1 MQSGLSLSEVSR
13 RTGVSRAALKEW
25 RRTGGARATRA
36 STANPDCMRCDS
48 AARSPTTG
56 PAYAYLL
63 GQYLG
68 DGCLGAFPRGV
79 WSLRIACGDAW
90 PGVKEECISAIKAVH
105 PRGKVFEVRDQ
116 GCVQVTSLWK
126 HWLCHFPQHGR
137 GRKHERTIALE
148 PWQHDIVVE
157 HTGRFLRGLFHSD
170 GCRFTNR
177 VAYRNRDGVLRREYA
192 YPRYSFDNRSSDILT
207 LCGSALDRLGIPWR
221 YAKPTTI
228 SVARREAVAALDRI
242 VGPKY

>member
-1 MQSGLSLSEVSR
+1 
-13 RTGVSRAALKEW
+13 
-25 RRTGGARATRA
+25 
-36 STANPDCMRCDS
+36 MRCDS

-126 HWLCHFPQHGR
+126 HWLCHFPQHGQ

>member
-1 MQSGLSLSEVSR
+1 MRSAAIRRSALEAMQSGLSLSEVSR

-36 STANPDCMRCDS
+36 SAANTDCMRCAS
-48 AARSPTTG
+48 AACSPSTG
-56 PAYAYLL
+56 QAYAYLL

-90 PGVKEECISAIKAVH
+90 PGIKEECISAIMAVH
-105 PRGKVFEVRDQ
+105 PGGKVFEVRDQ

-126 HWLCHFPQHGR
+126 HWICHFPQHGR
-137 GRKHERTIALE
+137 GRKHERTIAFE

-157 HTGRFLRGLFHSD
+157 HRGDFSVACFIAMLAGSLTASPTATEMVSANMPIRATPLTTGR
-170 GCRFTNR
+170 
-177 VAYRNRDGVLRREYA
+177 
-192 YPRYSFDNRSSDILT
+192 
-207 LCGSALDRLGIPWR
+207 
-221 YAKPTTI
+221 PT
-228 SVARREAVAALDRI
+228 S
-242 VGPKY
+242 